1 MIGKGSFLKPKKVE
15 VKVKEAKKETKAK

>member
-15 VKVKEAKKETKAK
+15 VRVKEAKKETKAK